1 MSDKSTL
8 NNNTENYKE
17 DASRAIKISFMS
29 FNKNKKCSV
38 FQVFLDYFSVERMYG
53 LFHARIH
60 FNFFHL

>member
-29 FNKNKKCSV
+29 FNEKKNAQFSSV
-38 FQVFLDYFSVERMYG
+38 S
-53 LFHARIH
+53 
-60 FNFFHL
+60 